1 MTSGGKRRKRQIG
14 GTIELGQSQEVAVS
28 RGPVPLIPSKMKT
41 GCQSVFPAGIK
52 NKEFS
57 IMSQFFKMNP
67 TLKTFVIDLNIT
79 RCLESGKA

>member
-1 MTSGGKRRKRQIG
+1 M
-14 GTIELGQSQEVAVS
+14 GQTQEQAVS
-28 RGPVPLIPSKMKT
+28 RGPVPLIPSRIKT

-67 TLKTFVIDLNIT
+67 TLKNFVIDLNIT
-79 RCLESGKA
+79 RCLESGMSYEM

>member
-1 MTSGGKRRKRQIG
+1 
-14 GTIELGQSQEVAVS
+14 
-28 RGPVPLIPSKMKT
+28 MKT

-67 TLKTFVIDLNIT
+67 TLKNFVIDLNIT
-79 RCLESGKA
+79 RCIESGKARRER

>member
-1 MTSGGKRRKRQIG
+1 M
-14 GTIELGQSQEVAVS
+14 GQSQEQAVS
-28 RGPVPLIPSKMKT
+28 RGPVPLIPSKIKT

-67 TLKTFVIDLNIT
+67 TLKNFVIDLNIT
-79 RCLESGKA
+79 RCIESGKARRER